1 MVKRLRHRPLT
12 AVTRVR
18 FPVGS
23 PKSAAHLCGAF
34 LFVSAA
40 SFAKKT
46 PLTFADKPTII
57 RLACSEGKSFVG
69 NDGLDKA
76 QAETPVLIQPFL
88 RFWGK
93 PALRP
98 AAQAAHPKAWRQFYE
113 FPDGQHSAHLLQ
125 IPHRRLRQRPDLV
138 HLRRGGRGHGGPVP
152 GPSGTAALAALTW
165 AGVVFFD
172 RQLLTLFSAEETLL
186 PVATGAGSIWFAMPI
201 TKLVVAV
208 FVAVQMRSVSLC

>member
-1 MVKRLRHRPLT
+1 MVKRSRHRPFT

-69 NDGLDKA
+69 NDGLDKT
-76 QAETPVLIQPFL
+76 QAEMPVLIRPFL
-88 RFWGK
+88 RFWGQ

-125 IPHRRLRQRPDLV
+125 IPHLRLRQRPDLV

-152 GPSGTAALAALTW
+152 GPCRHGRAGGGG
-165 AGVVFFD
+165 AGVEHHL
-172 RQLLTLFSAEETLL
+172 RLGLLTGIGGSVLFSPL
-186 PVATGAGSIWFAMPI
+186 GSPSGR
-201 TKLVVAV
+201 AV
-208 FVAVQMRSVSLC
+208 TEGD